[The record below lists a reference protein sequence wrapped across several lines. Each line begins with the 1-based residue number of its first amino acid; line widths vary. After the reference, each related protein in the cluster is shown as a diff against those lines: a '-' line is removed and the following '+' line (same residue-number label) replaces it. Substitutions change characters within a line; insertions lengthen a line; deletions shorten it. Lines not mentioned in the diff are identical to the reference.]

1 MKNENTKPQKISLY
15 AQTFW
20 GGVLVNVST
29 FLMGVL
35 FIGAGVMAGSHA
47 MEWVGF
53 LMFWI
58 TISAMVLNRGK
69 ERIAFTCPQELAD
82 HLRRYY
88 GVVGRETSR

>member
-1 MKNENTKPQKISLY
+1 MNNENTKLQPMSLY

-29 FLMGVL
+29 FLLGLL
-35 FIGAGVMAGSHA
+35 FIGAGVLVGSHA
-47 MEWVGF
+47 LEWVGF

-58 TISAMVLNRGK
+58 TISVMALNRGK
-69 ERIAFTCPQELAD
+69 DRIAFTSPQELAD